1 MLFTLSSLASWLQR
15 VSPSMIR
22 TVSWSKLAQ
31 RSIVQFQ
38 KIWTELDLG
47 LNLKSNKIKFGSSLC
62 LNDLVELGL
71 ICLLPILHYLLL
83 IRY

>member
-1 MLFTLSSLASWLQR
+1 
-15 VSPSMIR
+15 MIR

-71 ICLLPILHYLLL
+71 IVYYQYCIIYCLFVTNYLKNN
-83 IRY
+83 I